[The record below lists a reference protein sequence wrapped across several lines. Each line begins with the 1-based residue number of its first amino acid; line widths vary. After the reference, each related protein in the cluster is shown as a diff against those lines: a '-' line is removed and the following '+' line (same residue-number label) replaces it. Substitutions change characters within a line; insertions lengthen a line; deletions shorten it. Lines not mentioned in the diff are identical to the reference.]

1 MRNPIRLLCAMILA
15 TAAAAAPAQDPKPAP
30 ITVLKDASPVMYGRS
45 AKVKAVVE
53 AVDLPARHVTIKGP
67 RGRPVTMRVEPR
79 VRNLAD
85 IAVGDEVTVR
95 YLESVGVEV
104 RKAEEGE
111 SLPAPEIVMQGDA
124 TADGAAA
131 PVRLSVIAN
140 VESVGAREKTLV
152 LKDDEGQ
159 YYDLYVRDDKLLASL
174 MPGDRV
180 FASYTEAAVVSID
193 GPKDKDAKDPK
204 SKKKPRKK

>member
-1 MRNPIRLLCAMILA
+1 MLTSIRLLGATILV
-15 TAAAAAPAQDPKPAP
+15 AAASAAPAQDPKPAP

-53 AVDLPARHVTIKGP
+53 AMDVASRHVTIKGP
-67 RGRPVTMRVEPR
+67 RGRPVTMRVEAR

-95 YLESVGVEV
+95 FHESVGLEV

-111 SLPAPEIVMQGDA
+111 SLPAKEIVMQDEAPGN
-124 TADGAAA
+124 AAA
-131 PVRLSVIAN
+131 GPVRLSVIAS
-140 VESVGAREKTLV
+140 VESAGVREKTLV
-152 LKDDEGQ
+152 LKDDEGRF
-159 YYDLYVRDDKLLASL
+159 YDLYVRDEKLLASL
-174 MPGDRV
+174 KPGDRV

-193 GPKDKDAKDPK
+193 GPRDKDDKDPK
-204 SKKKPRKK
+204 SKRKPRRK